1 MLNISMVRV
10 DERLIHGQI
19 TIKWLEAKKANG
31 VVIIDHETASDP
43 IMKEIFRMT
52 LPQFIGLD
60 IFDLDEGTKFLIT
73 NTSKDGV
80 IVLVKDLWVVK
91 EIYEKGVKIDE
102 VIIGRI
108 PSGIGKKKVH
118 PNVFLSVEDIDVLR
132 FFKKEGVSVKIQLV
146 PDSEPVNVYDL
157 V

>member
-73 NTSKDGV
+73 NTSKDVV

-118 PNVFLSVEDIDVLR
+118 PNVFLSDEDIDVLR

-146 PDSEPVNVYDL
+146 PDSEPVNLYDL